1 VRLHDA
7 RHTAATVLLILGV
20 PVRTVMSNALAAI
33 LPFAEAGL
41 AHSDIEA
48 VAGLQAAVNCLRA
61 VLSNDGGDDG
71 PAGSLAPV

>member
-1 VRLHDA
+1 MDSLIWEVREDGDDGGE
-7 RHTAATVLLILGV
+7 AAVK
-20 PVRTVMSNALAAI
+20 RDALAAI